1 VASRERKYYIE
12 GESNQLKNEEFAQMM
27 FFDGCFILQF
37 LFCLLKQPEKLK
49 MSSHDVVSV
58 ARDLFLLE
66 NQLPFEVLN
75 ELTRLRFGGENMEL
89 FEANFILVMIVL
101 TLFSC

>member
-1 VASRERKYYIE
+1 MYRGVEQVASRVRKYYIE
-12 GESNQLKNEEFAQMM
+12 DESSRLKNEEFAQMM

-49 MSSHDVVSV
+49 MSSHDVVLV

-66 NQLPFEVLN
+66 NQLPLKFLMN
-75 ELTRLRFGGENMEL
+75 
-89 FEANFILVMIVL
+89 
-101 TLFSC
+101 